1 MPPLKELYAFI
12 AEGPDGNEG
21 IASIK
26 VTEEAW
32 LPLVAQTK
40 EEIEAY
46 RPIAAK
52 LAETLKKPVL
62 LSRFTAREDLDT
74 IQ

>member
-1 MPPLKELYAFI
+1 MATLKELYAFI

-26 VTEEAW
+26 VSEMVW
-32 LPLVAQTK
+32 LPLVAQTR

-46 RPIAAK
+46 RPLAAK

-62 LSRFTAREDLDT
+62 LSHFTMREDLDT

>member
-1 MPPLKELYAFI
+1 MARLKELYAFI

-40 EEIEAY
+40 EEIESY
-46 RPIAAK
+46 RPLASK
-52 LAETLKKPVL
+52 LSEQLGKPVL
-62 LSRFTAREDLDT
+62 LSRFTVREDLDN